1 VTGGTVTGG
10 TVTGGTVS
18 GGTASGG
25 TASGVS
31 LAGQSA
37 LVTGGGGGIGGAVAR
52 GLAEAGA
59 AVTVADIDG
68 AAAAAVAA
76 EISAAGGRAAGLAAD
91 VSRVEG
97 VRALF
102 AELDRAGGP
111 PLGVVVNVAGVIRY
125 ASLLDQEE
133 RDFDDIVN
141 VNLKGTFFCLQEAA
155 RRMVAR
161 GGGSVINMASTA
173 AFVAGR
179 VPAPAYAM
187 SKAGIRQLTVSA
199 AVELAPR
206 GVRVNAVAP
215 ATVETTFTQHTLT
228 TPAQLEAAR
237 ARVPLGRIGQPADIV
252 GAVLFLASDAAS
264 YITGQTIVIDGGIL
278 GRAG

>member
-1 VTGGTVTGG
+1 MSEGK
-10 TVTGGTVS
+10 VS
-18 GGTASGG
+18 G
-25 TASGVS
+25 VF

-37 LVTGGGGGIGGAVAR
+37 LVTGGGGGIGSAVAR

-59 AVTVADIDG
+59 AVTVADID
-68 AAAAAVAA
+68 ASRSAAVAA
-76 EISAAGGRAAGLAAD
+76 EISAAGGCAIGLTAD

-97 VRALF
+97 VRELF
-102 AELDRAGGP
+102 AELDRSGGP

-125 ASLLDQEE
+125 ASLLDQQEQE
-133 RDFDDIVN
+133 FDDIVN

-179 VPAPAYAM
+179 VPAPAYGM
-187 SKAGIRQLTVSA
+187 SKAGIRQLTVAA
-199 AVELAPR
+199 AVELAPH

-215 ATVETTFTQHTLT
+215 ATIETMFTQHTLT
-228 TPAQLEAAR
+228 TPVQLEAAQ
-237 ARVPLGRIGQPADIV
+237 ARVPLGRIGQPADVV